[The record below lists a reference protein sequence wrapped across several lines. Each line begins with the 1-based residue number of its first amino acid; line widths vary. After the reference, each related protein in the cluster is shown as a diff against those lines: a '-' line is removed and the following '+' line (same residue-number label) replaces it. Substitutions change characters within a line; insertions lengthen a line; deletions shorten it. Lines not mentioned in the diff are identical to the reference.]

1 MSDKEI
7 ELSEK
12 IFSVDRFKVVHDL
25 EKKFSCN

>member
-12 IFSVDRFKVVHDL
+12 IFSVDRFKFVHDL